1 VRRAIRTEAVD
12 TLENLHN
19 SGYYDRIIIV
29 AHSLGTVVA
38 YDMLRY
44 YFSRICSELPPVAD
58 LGDDFS
64 EIDTASWQPDGS
76 ASASDK
82 KILREKA
89 RRAITRIAAAAE
101 KSGKKRKAWLVTD
114 FVTLGSALSHAVFL
128 MCDGK
133 SPGALETDFARRVVE
148 REFPT
153 CPPKRFDNNDLLTF
167 HNPKTGT
174 RQIHHAA
181 LFGLTRWTNIF
192 FPMVQIFWGDAIGG
206 RLAPIF
212 GSHILDYPVS
222 THRNGDP
229 DFFTHTAYWDVER
242 EPDLFHA
249 QHIVALRDA
258 INLADTR
265 KAIDIV
271 DDALASPAN
280 KWVA

>member
-1 VRRAIRTEAVD
+1 
-12 TLENLHN
+12 
-19 SGYYDRIIIV
+19 
-29 AHSLGTVVA
+29 
-38 YDMLRY
+38 
-44 YFSRICSELPPVAD
+44 
-58 LGDDFS
+58 
-64 EIDTASWQPDGS
+64 
-76 ASASDK
+76 
-82 KILREKA
+82 
-89 RRAITRIAAAAE
+89 
-101 KSGKKRKAWLVTD
+101 
-114 FVTLGSALSHAVFL
+114 
-128 MCDGK
+128 
-133 SPGALETDFARRVVE
+133 VVE

-280 KWVA
+280 KWVT